1 MQHLT
6 VKVEKGK
13 QERENLM
20 TSLENKQASLG
31 ASGERA
37 TKLHEDLRV
46 MQENYE
52 VEKTQKESY
61 QAFNHDLTKEI

>member
-1 MQHLT
+1 
-6 VKVEKGK
+6 
-13 QERENLM
+13 M